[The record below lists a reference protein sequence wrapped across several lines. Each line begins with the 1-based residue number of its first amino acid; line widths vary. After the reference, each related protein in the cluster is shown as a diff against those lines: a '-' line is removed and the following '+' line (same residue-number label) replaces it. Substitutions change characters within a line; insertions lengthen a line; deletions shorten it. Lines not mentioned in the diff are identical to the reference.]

1 MTASI
6 IAFFFYL
13 AASLGFSFSADN
25 IGDSFEDMYKAQ
37 DSTTQAYMD
46 LFMHNP
52 QNAIFLTS
60 AGGGMILTSD
70 IYNMV
75 MDMQA
80 NGVSASQLNSMGLD
94 MQAWLG
100 AHENDINVS
109 KVGTY
114 GYKVSNALGQS
125 VVFDWKEERDRL
137 DRKCWVFHQFVYDE
151 NGKQINDIT
160 THSGTAHSVYDES
173 RVKSIVQNSFYSSE
187 GFYFQVVDNYWSF
200 SISLSDYIDTDVGVT
215 DEPVIGEEDKP
226 IGTVYIDGEPY
237 YLNPD
242 GSVTYNGVTYYPNSD
257 GTITINNQ
265 AYDPRYDFTSYN
277 NSALMDL
284 LNYLIQLINELE
296 NQLTYEEDNA
306 YDGATSSSVAYEGE
320 LSEFIYNG
328 SWATIFPFCI
338 PWDFVRGVKL
348 LSAKPEAPRF
358 EIPFEVPK
366 FGLFNG
372 YSTVIVLDF
381 STYTKYFYV
390 VRWFTTV
397 CFIGSLCFITFK
409 IVKGAT

>member
-1 MTASI
+1 M
-6 IAFFFYL
+6 
-13 AASLGFSFSADN
+13 ASLGFSFSADN
-25 IGDSFEDMYKAQ
+25 IGDSFEDMYRAQ

-52 QNAIFLTS
+52 QSVILTS
-60 AGGGMILTSD
+60 ALGGGMILTSD

-75 MDMQA
+75 MDMQE

-125 VVFDWKEERDRL
+125 VVFDWKEERDHL
-137 DRKCWVFHQFVYDE
+137 DRKCWVFHQYVYDE
-151 NGKQINDIT
+151 NGKLISDIT
-160 THSGTAHSVYDES
+160 THSGSSYSVYDEN

-200 SISLSDYIDTDVGVT
+200 SIRLSDYIDTDVEVT

-284 LNYLIQLINELE
+284 LNYLIQLINDLE

-397 CFIGSLCFITFK
+397 CFVGGLCFITFK

>member
-1 MTASI
+1 
-6 IAFFFYL
+6 
-13 AASLGFSFSADN
+13 
-25 IGDSFEDMYKAQ
+25 
-37 DSTTQAYMD
+37 
-46 LFMHNP
+46 
-52 QNAIFLTS
+52 
-60 AGGGMILTSD
+60 MILTSD

-100 AHENDINVS
+100 THENDINVS

-137 DRKCWVFHQFVYDE
+137 DRKCWVFHQYVYDE
-151 NGKQINDIT
+151 NGKLISDIT
-160 THSGTAHSVYDES
+160 THSGSSHSVYDEN

-200 SISLSDYIDTDVGVT
+200 SIRISDYIDTDVGVT

-284 LNYLIQLINELE
+284 LNYLIQLINDLE

-381 STYTKYFYV
+381 STYNKFFYV

-397 CFIGSLCFITFK
+397 CFVGGLCFITFK

>member
-13 AASLGFSFSADN
+13 AASLGFSFTADN
-25 IGDSFEDMYKAQ
+25 IGDSFAEMYRSQ

-46 LFMHNP
+46 SFIRDP
-52 QNAIFLTS
+52 VSSVFFA
-60 AGGGMILTSD
+60 AGAGSIILTAD
-70 IYNMV
+70 IYEMFQ
-75 MDMQA
+75 DMQA
-80 NGVSASQLNSMGLD
+80 NGVSGSQLNSMGLD

-151 NGKQINDIT
+151 NGKLISDIT
-160 THSGTAHSVYDES
+160 THSGSSHSVYDEN

-200 SISLSDYIDTDVGVT
+200 SIRLSDYIDTDVGVT

-265 AYDPRYDFTSYN
+265 AYDPRYDFSAYN
-277 NSALMDL
+277 NTALADL
-284 LNYLIQLINELE
+284 INYLLQLLRELE
-296 NQLTYEEDNA
+296 NKLEWEEADETDVTVEATYE
-306 YDGATSSSVAYEGE
+306 GT
-320 LSEFIYNG
+320 LSEMIL
-328 SWATIFPFCI
+328 SSTITQVFPFCL
-338 PWDFVRGVKL
+338 PFDFVRGIKL
-348 LSAKPEAPRF
+348 FAEKPVDPVFTYNIKFPAIGNFQGVVCPITIDF
-358 EIPFEVPK
+358 TPFEPLAVI
-366 FGLFNG
+366 LRWT
-372 YSTVIVLDF
+372 STIGFMFMLI
-381 STYTKYFYV
+381 
-390 VRWFTTV
+390 FT
-397 CFIGSLCFITFK
+397 SRK
-409 IVKGAT
+409 IVKGA

>member
-25 IGDSFEDMYKAQ
+25 IGDSFEDMYRAQ

-80 NGVSASQLNSMGLD
+80 NGVSGSQLNSMGLD

-125 VVFDWKEERDRL
+125 VVFDWKEERDHL
-137 DRKCWVFHQFVYDE
+137 DRKCWVFHQYVYDE
-151 NGKQINDIT
+151 NGKLISDIT
-160 THSGTAHSVYDES
+160 THSGSSYSVYDEN

-200 SISLSDYIDTDVGVT
+200 SIRISDYIDTDVGVT

-277 NSALMDL
+277 NSALTDL
-284 LNYLIQLINELE
+284 LNYLIQLINDLE

-328 SWATIFPFCI
+328 SWATIFPFSI

-397 CFIGSLCFITFK
+397 CFIGGLCFITFK

>member
-13 AASLGFSFSADN
+13 VASLGFSFTADN
-25 IGDSFEDMYKAQ
+25 IGDSFAEMYRSQ

-46 LFMHNP
+46 SFIRDP
-52 QNAIFLTS
+52 VSSVFLA
-60 AGGGMILTSD
+60 AGAGSIILTAD
-70 IYNMV
+70 IYEMFQ
-75 MDMQA
+75 DMQA
-80 NGVSASQLNSMGLD
+80 NGVSASQLNSMCLD

-125 VVFDWKEERDRL
+125 VVFDWVEERDHL

-151 NGKQINDIT
+151 NGKLISDIT
-160 THSGTAHSVYDES
+160 THSGAAHTVYDES

-358 EIPFEVPK
+358 EIPFEGPK

-397 CFIGSLCFITFK
+397 CFIGGLCFITFK

>member
-13 AASLGFSFSADN
+13 VASLGFSFTADN
-25 IGDSFEDMYKAQ
+25 IGDSFAEMYRSQ

-46 LFMHNP
+46 SFIRDP
-52 QNAIFLTS
+52 VSSVFFA
-60 AGGGMILTSD
+60 AGAGSIILTAD
-70 IYNMV
+70 IYEMFQ
-75 MDMQA
+75 DMQA

-125 VVFDWKEERDRL
+125 VVFDWVEERDHL

-151 NGKQINDIT
+151 NGKLISDIT
-160 THSGTAHSVYDES
+160 THSGAAHTVYDES

-372 YSTVIVLDF
+372 YSTVDF

-397 CFIGSLCFITFK
+397 CFIGGLCFITFK

>member
-1 MTASI
+1 MASI

-13 AASLGFSFSADN
+13 VASLGFSFTADN
-25 IGDSFEDMYKAQ
+25 IGDSFAEMYRSQ

-46 LFMHNP
+46 SFIRDP
-52 QNAIFLTS
+52 VSSVFFA
-60 AGGGMILTSD
+60 AGAGSIILTAD
-70 IYNMV
+70 IYEMFQ
-75 MDMQA
+75 DMQA

-125 VVFDWKEERDRL
+125 VVFDWVEERDHL

-151 NGKQINDIT
+151 NGKLISDIT
-160 THSGTAHSVYDES
+160 THSGAAHTVYDES

-397 CFIGSLCFITFK
+397 CFIGGLCFITFK

>member
-1 MTASI
+1 M
-6 IAFFFYL
+6 
-13 AASLGFSFSADN
+13 N
-25 IGDSFEDMYKAQ
+25 P
-37 DSTTQAYMD
+37 D
-46 LFMHNP
+46 LNR
-52 QNAIFLTS
+52 I
-60 AGGGMILTSD
+60 
-70 IYNMV
+70 
-75 MDMQA
+75 
-80 NGVSASQLNSMGLD
+80 
-94 MQAWLG
+94 
-100 AHENDINVS
+100 
-109 KVGTY
+109 
-114 GYKVSNALGQS
+114 
-125 VVFDWKEERDRL
+125 
-137 DRKCWVFHQFVYDE
+137 
-151 NGKQINDIT
+151 
-160 THSGTAHSVYDES
+160 
-173 RVKSIVQNSFYSSE
+173 QNSFYSSE

-200 SISLSDYIDTDVGVT
+200 SIRISDYIDTDVGVT

-284 LNYLIQLINELE
+284 LNYLIQLINDLE

-348 LSAKPEAPRF
+348 LSAKP
-358 EIPFEVPK
+358 FEVPK

-381 STYTKYFYV
+381 STYNKFFYV

-397 CFIGSLCFITFK
+397 CFVGGLCFITFK

>member
-13 AASLGFSFSADN
+13 ASSLGFSFSADN
-25 IGDSFEDMYKAQ
+25 IGDSFEDMYRAQ

-137 DRKCWVFHQFVYDE
+137 DRKCWVFHQYVYDE
-151 NGKQINDIT
+151 NGKLISDIT
-160 THSGTAHSVYDES
+160 THSGSSYSVYDEN

-200 SISLSDYIDTDVGVT
+200 SIRISDYIDTDVGVT

-277 NSALMDL
+277 NPALMDL
-284 LNYLIQLINELE
+284 LNYLIQLINDLE

-358 EIPFEVPK
+358 EIPFDVPK

-397 CFIGSLCFITFK
+397 CFIGGLCFITFK

>member
-13 AASLGFSFSADN
+13 VASLGFSFTADN
-25 IGDSFEDMYKAQ
+25 IGDSFAEMYRSQ

-46 LFMHNP
+46 SFIRDP
-52 QNAIFLTS
+52 VSSVFFA
-60 AGGGMILTSD
+60 AGAGSIILTAD
-70 IYNMV
+70 IYEMFQ
-75 MDMQA
+75 DMQA

-125 VVFDWKEERDRL
+125 VVFDWVEERDHL

-151 NGKQINDIT
+151 NGKLISDIT
-160 THSGTAHSVYDES
+160 THSGAAHTVYDES

-200 SISLSDYIDTDVGVT
+200 SISLSYYIDTDVGVT

-397 CFIGSLCFITFK
+397 CFIGGLCFITFK

>member
-13 AASLGFSFSADN
+13 VASLGFSFSADN
-25 IGDSFEDMYKAQ
+25 IGDSFEDMYRAQ

-52 QNAIFLTS
+52 QSVILTS
-60 AGGGMILTSD
+60 ALGGGMILTSD

-75 MDMQA
+75 MDMQE

-125 VVFDWKEERDRL
+125 VVFDWKEERDHL
-137 DRKCWVFHQFVYDE
+137 DRKCWVFHQYVYDE
-151 NGKQINDIT
+151 NGKLISDIT
-160 THSGTAHSVYDES
+160 THSGSSYSVYDEN

-200 SISLSDYIDTDVGVT
+200 SIRLSDYIDTDVEVT

-284 LNYLIQLINELE
+284 LNYLIQLINDLE

-397 CFIGSLCFITFK
+397 CFVGGLCFITFK

>member
-125 VVFDWKEERDRL
+125 VVFDWVEERDHF

-151 NGKQINDIT
+151 NGKLISDIT
-160 THSGTAHSVYDES
+160 THSGAAHSVYDES

-200 SISLSDYIDTDVGVT
+200 SISLSNYIDTDVGVT

-284 LNYLIQLINELE
+284 LNYLIQLINDLE

-397 CFIGSLCFITFK
+397 CFIGGLCFITFK

>member
-13 AASLGFSFSADN
+13 ASSLGFSFSADN
-25 IGDSFEDMYKAQ
+25 IGDSFEDMYRAQ

-80 NGVSASQLNSMGLD
+80 NGVSASQLNSMDLD

-137 DRKCWVFHQFVYDE
+137 DRKCWVFHQYVYDE
-151 NGKQINDIT
+151 NGKLISDIT
-160 THSGTAHSVYDES
+160 THSGSSHSVYDEN

-187 GFYFQVVDNYWSF
+187 GFYFQVVDNYCHLVSGF
-200 SISLSDYIDTDVGVT
+200 LII
-215 DEPVIGEEDKP
+215 
-226 IGTVYIDGEPY
+226 
-237 YLNPD
+237 
-242 GSVTYNGVTYYPNSD
+242 
-257 GTITINNQ
+257 
-265 AYDPRYDFTSYN
+265 
-277 NSALMDL
+277 
-284 LNYLIQLINELE
+284 LIQMSELPT
-296 NQLTYEEDNA
+296 NPL
-306 YDGATSSSVAYEGE
+306 SVRKISP
-320 LSEFIYNG
+320 SERFI
-328 SWATIFPFCI
+328 
-338 PWDFVRGVKL
+338 
-348 LSAKPEAPRF
+348 
-358 EIPFEVPK
+358 
-366 FGLFNG
+366 
-372 YSTVIVLDF
+372 
-381 STYTKYFYV
+381 
-390 VRWFTTV
+390 
-397 CFIGSLCFITFK
+397 
-409 IVKGAT
+409 

>member
-13 AASLGFSFSADN
+13 ASSLGFSFSADN
-25 IGDSFEDMYKAQ
+25 IGDSFEDMYRAQ

-100 AHENDINVS
+100 TQNDINVS

-137 DRKCWVFHQFVYDE
+137 DRKCWVFHQYVYDE
-151 NGKQINDIT
+151 NGKLISDIT
-160 THSGTAHSVYDES
+160 THSGSSHSVYDEN

-200 SISLSDYIDTDVGVT
+200 SIRISDYIDTDVGVT

-284 LNYLIQLINELE
+284 LNYLIQLINDLE

-381 STYTKYFYV
+381 STYNKFFYV

-397 CFIGSLCFITFK
+397 CFVGGLCFITFK

>member
-13 AASLGFSFSADN
+13 ASSLGFSFSADN
-25 IGDSFEDMYKAQ
+25 IGDSFEDMYRAQ

-137 DRKCWVFHQFVYDE
+137 DRKCWVFHQYVYDE
-151 NGKQINDIT
+151 NGKLISDIT
-160 THSGTAHSVYDES
+160 TQSGSSHSVYDEN

-200 SISLSDYIDTDVGVT
+200 SIRISDYIDTDVGVT

-277 NSALMDL
+277 NPALMDL
-284 LNYLIQLINELE
+284 LNYLIQLINDLE

-358 EIPFEVPK
+358 EIPFDVPK

-397 CFIGSLCFITFK
+397 CFIGGLCFITFK

>member
-25 IGDSFEDMYKAQ
+25 IGDSFAEMYRSQ

-46 LFMHNP
+46 SFIRDP
-52 QNAIFLTS
+52 VSSVFFA
-60 AGGGMILTSD
+60 AGAGSIILTAD
-70 IYNMV
+70 IYEMFQ
-75 MDMQA
+75 DMQA

-137 DRKCWVFHQFVYDE
+137 DRKCWVFHQYVYDE
-151 NGKQINDIT
+151 NGKLISDIT
-160 THSGTAHSVYDES
+160 IHSGSSHSVYDEN

-284 LNYLIQLINELE
+284 LNYLIQLINDLE

-397 CFIGSLCFITFK
+397 CFIGGLCFITFK

>member
-1 MTASI
+1 LTASI

-13 AASLGFSFSADN
+13 ASSLGFSFSADN
-25 IGDSFEDMYKAQ
+25 IGDSFEDMYRAQ

-60 AGGGMILTSD
+60 AGSGMILTSD

-125 VVFDWKEERDRL
+125 VVFDWKEERDSL

-151 NGKQINDIT
+151 NGKLISDIT
-160 THSGTAHSVYDES
+160 THSGSSYSVYDEN

-200 SISLSDYIDTDVGVT
+200 SIRLSDYIDTDVGVT

-277 NSALMDL
+277 NPALMDL
-284 LNYLIQLINELE
+284 LNYLIQLINDLE

-397 CFIGSLCFITFK
+397 CFIGGLCFITFK

>member
-1 MTASI
+1 M
-6 IAFFFYL
+6 
-13 AASLGFSFSADN
+13 ASLGFSFTADN
-25 IGDSFEDMYKAQ
+25 IGDSFAEMYRSQ

-46 LFMHNP
+46 SFIRDP
-52 QNAIFLTS
+52 VSSVFFA
-60 AGGGMILTSD
+60 AGAGSIILTAD
-70 IYNMV
+70 IYEMFQ
-75 MDMQA
+75 DMQA

-125 VVFDWKEERDRL
+125 VVFDWVEERDHL

-151 NGKQINDIT
+151 NGKLISDIT
-160 THSGTAHSVYDES
+160 THSGAAHTVYDES

-397 CFIGSLCFITFK
+397 CFIGGLCFITFK

>member
-13 AASLGFSFSADN
+13 VASLGFSFTADN
-25 IGDSFEDMYKAQ
+25 IGDSFAEMYRSQ

-46 LFMHNP
+46 SFIRDP
-52 QNAIFLTS
+52 VSSVFFA
-60 AGGGMILTSD
+60 AGAGSIILTAD
-70 IYNMV
+70 IYEMFQ
-75 MDMQA
+75 DMQA

-125 VVFDWKEERDRL
+125 VVFDWVEERDHL

-151 NGKQINDIT
+151 NGKLISDIT
-160 THSGTAHSVYDES
+160 THSGAAHTVYDES

-397 CFIGSLCFITFK
+397 CFIGGLCFITFK